1 VQSLQSSKAELL
13 VAQLLAL
20 GTQVAQ
26 AGESRVMDVAVEL
39 DLSLTQV
46 RALVGLWRA
55 EQDLSLGEL
64 AREVGLSDAAA
75 VRMVD
80 GLLRS
85 GLVARREDDRDRRVK
100 RISLT
105 DAGRAA
111 VSELVAAKRDGLER
125 FARALT
131 ADELVALTAA
141 LHPIVERLGLRLQVA
156 AGGSGTTRGAT
167 QAATKVATQAAAELA
182 AESVVEVGG

>member
-1 VQSLQSSKAELL
+1 MQFMQSSKAELL

-55 EQDLSLGEL
+55 EQALSLGEL

-80 GLLRS
+80 GLLRA
-85 GLVARREDDRDRRVK
+85 GLVGRREDDHDRRVK
-100 RISLT
+100 RITLT
-105 DAGRAA
+105 EAGRAA

-125 FARALT
+125 LTRALT
-131 ADELVALTAA
+131 ADELAGLTAA
-141 LHPIVERLGLRLQVA
+141 LDPIVERLGLRLEIA
-156 AGGSGTTRGAT
+156 AGAQGT
-167 QAATKVATQAAAELA
+167 TKVATHVAGVAATEIGA
-182 AESVVEVGG
+182 EVGG